1 MSFED
6 VEHGKPD
13 QEMELKMDSE
23 AKIDYPLAA
32 QKFSNVHYLT
42 LHFPKNFGGEKTR
55 VYYIGLRGSFQH
67 DFRERIAIATYEARP
82 IPDDHKA
89 DVKEEVMRHVF

>member
-6 VEHGKPD
+6 AAQGKPD
-13 QEMELKMDSE
+13 QEMELKMDTE
-23 AKIDYPLAA
+23 AKLDYPLAA
-32 QKFSNVHYLT
+32 HKFSNVHCLT
-42 LHFPKNFGGEKTR
+42 LHFPANFGGEQSR
-55 VYYIGLRGSFQH
+55 LYYIGLRGSFQH

-89 DVKEEVMRHVF
+89 EIPDQINRHVF